1 MLKRA
6 VELRPDLP
14 ESHYTLAQVLD
25 AKGEA
30 ARARAERQQAEQLRR
45 RGELEQEAGVWTTVG
60 TQKLDAGDATAAVD
74 CFRRAIA
81 LVDAYAPAHYQL
93 GRALQRLGQLNAA
106 RAAFARAHELNPAL
120 IAPEF

>member
-1 MLKRA
+1 M
-6 VELRPDLP
+6 
-14 ESHYTLAQVLD
+14 
-25 AKGEA
+25 
-30 ARARAERQQAEQLRR
+30 RR
-45 RGELEQEAGVWTTVG
+45 RGELEQEAGVGTTVG

-74 CFRRAIA
+74 CFRCAIA

-93 GRALQRLGQLNAA
+93 GRALQRLGQLHAA